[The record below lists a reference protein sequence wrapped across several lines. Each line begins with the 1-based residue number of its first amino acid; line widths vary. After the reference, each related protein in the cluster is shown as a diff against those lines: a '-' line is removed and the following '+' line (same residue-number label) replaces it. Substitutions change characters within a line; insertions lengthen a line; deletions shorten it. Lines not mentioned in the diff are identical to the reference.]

1 MKKSTKKLL
10 AALLAMTMAFGLAA
24 CGSDVEPAP
33 AAESAAETEIE
44 ADGEQQ
50 PGKRRLLQM
59 RS

>member
-44 ADGEQQ
+44 ADGDVIHQ
-50 PGKRRLLQM
+50 
-59 RS
+59 